1 MHNSGLLDRYKK
13 DWNEFDNVE
22 SYIKELMETGTVKD
36 GIDRDELI
44 EHCFEMYRKAKNT
57 VVKNKPAAYASGNA
71 RATDPC
77 EQLV

>member
-1 MHNSGLLDRYKK
+1 
-13 DWNEFDNVE
+13 
-22 SYIKELMETGTVKD
+22 METGTVKD

-44 EHCFEMYRKAKNT
+44 EHCFEMYKKAKNT